1 MTYSYSFDNNHD
13 RWETLSDTFD
23 SYLEELDALEQLDK
37 DTEDSFD
44 IPAFD
49 ELEVI

>member
-1 MTYSYSFDNNHD
+1 MSYSYSFDNNHD

-23 SYLEELDALEQLDK
+23 SYLEDLDALEQLDK
-37 DTEDSFD
+37 DTEDPFS

-49 ELEVI
+49 ELEVL